1 MPGSKVVNGVPVREE
16 HQECSAVLEVKW
28 TKYLKEESD
37 QLYQM
42 LQDVK

>member
-16 HQECSAVLEVKW
+16 QQECSAVLEVKW
-28 TKYLKEESD
+28 TKYLTEEGD

-42 LQDVK
+42 PQDVR